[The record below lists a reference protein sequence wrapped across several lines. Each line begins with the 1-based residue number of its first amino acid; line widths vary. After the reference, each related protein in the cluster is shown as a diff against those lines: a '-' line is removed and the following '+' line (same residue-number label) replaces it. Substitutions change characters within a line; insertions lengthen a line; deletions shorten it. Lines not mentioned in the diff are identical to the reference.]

1 MCPARWIRS
10 PSTTPAHP
18 GVEILLGAGIQVQE
32 GERQGFIDTSR
43 CMGHQEVLEAAVKC
57 ILVISG
63 GSLVVRLISEEI

>member
-1 MCPARWIRS
+1 
-10 PSTTPAHP
+10 
-18 GVEILLGAGIQVQE
+18 VEILLGAGIQVQE